1 MGLAGQP
8 FISILHYSCSKNSHP
23 PSGLRTSYLSSRL
36 LLRTCTVNSQ
46 LQQETATV
54 CMVYQNLRDI
64 TMPLT
69 SQQPTCSFQRFN
81 CKNGAAYITTCT
93 YPVEARFICLLYGSS
108 TQQVV
113 FKRLL
118 TPNRLLFPFLLCIK
132 VCSRCRTALFVSL
145 EGRRMHTH
153 SYAYPRV
160 VPFFFFFGFPFRPQ
174 ALG

>member
-1 MGLAGQP
+1 MHNEQP
-8 FISILHYSCSKNSHP
+8 A
-23 PSGLRTSYLSSRL
+23 SSR
-36 LLRTCTVNSQ
+36 RQ
-46 LQQETATV
+46 LQ

-64 TMPLT
+64 TTSLT

-81 CKNGAAYITTCT
+81 CKNGAAYISTCT

-145 EGRRMHTH
+145 EGRRTRTHIHTLTAELP
-153 SYAYPRV
+153 S
-160 VPFFFFFGFPFRPQ
+160 FFGFPFRPQ

>member
-1 MGLAGQP
+1 MHSEQSASSSRQLQCAWY
-8 FISILHYSCSKNSHP
+8 I
-23 PSGLRTSYLSSRL
+23 RTSGISPRL
-36 LLRTCTVNSQ
+36 LLHS
-46 LQQETATV
+46 
-54 CMVYQNLRDI
+54 NL
-64 TMPLT
+64 
-69 SQQPTCSFQRFN
+69 PTCLFQRFN

-145 EGRRMHTH
+145 EDRRTHTH
-153 SYAYPRV
+153 SYNLPPSG
-160 VPFFFFFGFPFRPQ
+160 PFFSVFLFAPKPWVDTEYVPNSCLPAYFNCLR
-174 ALG
+174 